1 MKIHIKKENKGKF
14 NALKKR
20 TGKST
25 EELTHSK
32 NPLTRKRAIF
42 AQNTAKWDHADGGY
56 LFGEGGNFFTDVP
69 DYQQHGGDFSNGLTF
84 VDTGGTHEQNPYQ
97 GVQMGVDNNGTPNKV
112 EQGEAIYNNYVFSNR
127 LRADGGDLEQVNLPS
142 KYKGA
147 TFAKIAEDESKE
159 SSERPNDPI
168 SMKGLEASMA
178 KIKAA
183 QEMIKQRKQ
192 QAEMQQAL
200 QNMTPEQQAAIAA
213 QMQQQNPEE
222 GEQQPEY
229 PQYGEQPQEGMYGSP
244 EEQQPQE
251 GYAYGGNL
259 YGDGDILVK
268 PKGKNFHINIA
279 DVIKSYGNQSIAQ
292 LLGTTTKG
300 VYNSANDLGNNAIK
314 AFLTMGYNPI
324 NVNWGKLATT
334 PISKLGSTDLSNHF
348 ENYFTNTPSPII
360 YNKSGKAYTAAG
372 NNKPLSTADYNSMI
386 AASSIPSANGT
397 MVNTGANTGAAGVYS
412 GTSKRRAGST
422 RVRSSKAAA
431 SNAASVKSIDPS
443 YIPTLLQA
451 PSMGTPFNTAK
462 PNYPT
467 SFPYRM
473 PAGTDKRTGERGF
486 NNYLRYAPVI
496 GSAIGALSTIA
507 SPQRRP
513 GDAVFSA
520 MAGAGMPYTAGPSPI
535 GDYMTYRPLDRNY
548 YLNTLNANNAATRR
562 ALVNN
567 SGGNWAA
574 ANAGILGADYN
585 YGDSFGKLVRQGEEY
600 NRGLEDTVY
609 KFNQATN
616 LANQNNAMEAQK
628 INAETS
634 MNNRRY
640 MADAYS
646 TAARLNYEDA
656 LARDNAISGNFT
668 NLFENLGNI
677 GRENYL
683 SRQVGWKLQ
692 KGLDGNYSLGDMGTI
707 QNTYGISDKQLR
719 DWATNQ
725 GIDNDSINSYF
736 TNRSNSSKNGGKIR
750 TRRTR
755 RTF

>member
-42 AQNTAKWDHADGGY
+42 AQNAAKWNHADGGY

-259 YGDGDILVK
+259 YGEGDILQTYTINREENTRPNTAVGLNVEH
-268 PKGKNFHINIA
+268 PKKSAGEVIAERNALYALAKDWVFNPIFHPEKMEKKSYQQRLREAQIKQGLINPQWNTSKSYPEYPYNKNYPSSPGIIYRNPKINSAQWVNNIA
-279 DVIKSYGNQSIAQ
+279 STVVPYQETANTSTTAGNVSASGRSTARYGA
-292 LLGTTTKG
+292 
-300 VYNSANDLGNNAIK
+300 
-314 AFLTMGYNPI
+314 
-324 NVNWGKLATT
+324 
-334 PISKLGSTDLSNHF
+334 
-348 ENYFTNTPSPII
+348 
-360 YNKSGKAYTAAG
+360 GKAR
-372 NNKPLSTADYNSMI
+372 I
-386 AASSIPSANGT
+386 
-397 MVNTGANTGAAGVYS
+397 
-412 GTSKRRAGST
+412 
-422 RVRSSKAAA
+422 RSSKAAA

-443 YIPTLLQA
+443 YTPTLLQA
-451 PSMGTPFNTAK
+451 PSIGTPFNTAK

-467 SFPYRM
+467 SFPYRI
-473 PAGTDKRTGERGF
+473 PAGADTRTGERGF

-562 ALVNN
+562 ALINN

>member
-42 AQNTAKWDHADGGY
+42 AQNAAKWNHADGGY

-147 TFAKIAEDESKE
+147 TFAKIAEDESRE

-229 PQYGEQPQEGMYGSP
+229 SQYGEQPQEEMYGSP

-259 YGDGDILVK
+259 YGEGDFLHTFASNWEKGTNARKNARSNAAMDQSSKENAAEVDAIDAYIRDNILNPK
-268 PKGKNFHINIA
+268 PRNNSYQQKLREAKIKQGLINPQSNTLKSYPEYPYNKNYPSSPGIIYRNPKITSAQWVNNIA
-279 DVIKSYGNQSIAQ
+279 STVVPYQETANTSTTAGNVSASGRSTARYGA
-292 LLGTTTKG
+292 
-300 VYNSANDLGNNAIK
+300 
-314 AFLTMGYNPI
+314 
-324 NVNWGKLATT
+324 
-334 PISKLGSTDLSNHF
+334 
-348 ENYFTNTPSPII
+348 
-360 YNKSGKAYTAAG
+360 GKA
-372 NNKPLSTADYNSMI
+372 
-386 AASSIPSANGT
+386 
-397 MVNTGANTGAAGVYS
+397 
-412 GTSKRRAGST
+412 RRK
-422 RVRSSKAAA
+422 SSKAAA

-467 SFPYRM
+467 SFPYRI
-473 PAGTDKRTGERGF
+473 PAGADTRTGERGF

-562 ALVNN
+562 ALINN